1 MVVNKPRKNSIILM
15 NEYVDHVLELESD
28 KMIISVAPTDVLIVL
43 KWDVIHRVHD
53 PSMSN
58 I

>member
-1 MVVNKPRKNSIILM
+1 MVVIKPKKNSIILM
-15 NEYVDHVLELESD
+15 NESVAQVLELESD
-28 KMIISVAPTDVLIVL
+28 KMIISVKPTDVLIVL
-43 KWDVIHRVHD
+43 KWEVIHRVHD